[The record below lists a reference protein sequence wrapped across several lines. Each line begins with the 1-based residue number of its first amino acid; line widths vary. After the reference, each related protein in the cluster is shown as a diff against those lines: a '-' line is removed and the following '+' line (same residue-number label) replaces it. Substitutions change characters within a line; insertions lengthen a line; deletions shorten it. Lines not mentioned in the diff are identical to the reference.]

1 MLDRLISF
9 SLTQRMFTLLMAA
22 IIAAAGGWAFKTIPI
37 DAFPNISPVQVKMIL
52 KAPGMTPEEVETR
65 VITPIEMELLG
76 IPNQTI
82 LRSAAK
88 YAIAD
93 ITLDFEDGTD
103 IYWARQQVAE
113 RLAGVR
119 DQLPSNISGGLAP
132 VSTPL
137 SDVYMFTIDGG
148 DLSLEE
154 RRSLLDWTIR
164 PALRTIAGVADVNS
178 LGGMVRT
185 FEVIPDSTALANARL
200 GVDDILKAIGEGN
213 RNDGAGRLS
222 EGEKALVVRA
232 AGAVQKPED
241 LEQIVLKTEDGRVL
255 RLGDVATVRIGSLTR
270 YGAVTKDGEGEA
282 VQGLV
287 LSLRGADASS
297 IVAHV
302 RARLEE
308 LKPALPPG
316 VTLNAFYDR
325 SDLIGK
331 AVGTVSKALLEA
343 TVLEVLLL
351 LAFLGNLRA
360 AVVVA
365 VTLPFA
371 ALMTFVMMKGFG
383 MSANLMSLGGLAIA
397 IGLIVDAAVVVV
409 ENTVE
414 RIQHGAEGSAD
425 GHVPLLHQIYRA
437 ASEVAVPVA
446 SGIFIICLVFLPLLS
461 LQGLEGKLF
470 SPVALTIIFALS
482 GSLLLSLTLIPVLAS
497 YMLRAG
503 AHGEPFLMRVMTRG
517 YKSLLKACLAF
528 PLPVYLTAASGM
540 VAVVF
545 AYNAV
550 GKSFMPTMDEGSVIM
565 QITKLPS
572 INLKASIEGDL
583 AIQRML
589 KEKVP
594 EVERIVARV
603 GSDELG
609 LDPMGLNETDTFL
622 VLKPKA
628 EWRVQ
633 DKDWLVEQLRGAM
646 SEMPGVEFAFTQPI
660 EMRTAEMLTGARGDL
675 AIKIFGPGL
684 AELSDLAGKIQ
695 GVLEKV
701 PGAAEVST
709 VANDSVDYLQIDLDR
724 LAAGRTGLSVTRVE
738 EELRALLEGASAGL
752 VAEPGRRTEI
762 VVRGA
767 QDVREDPA
775 AFVATQIAAGDGGV
789 VRAGDIA
796 KLQRVSGPVKIERQD
811 ASRFAIVQ
819 AYVTGRDLVGFVEDA
834 QRAVA
839 EAVPLPMGYR
849 LVWGG
854 QFENQRRAATRLSI
868 VVPVALL
875 LIFGVLFA
883 TLRSIRQ
890 SLLILA
896 NVPFALVGGVLSLW
910 LAGEYLSVPASVGFI
925 ALLGIAVL
933 NGLVLV
939 SHFNQLAATGM
950 PVAQVVFDG
959 AVRRLRPV
967 MMTASIAAFG
977 LVPLLFASGPGS
989 EIQRPLAI
997 VVIGGL
1003 VTSTALTLV
1012 LLPILFRRFG
1022 LSGERANNEIRS
1034 PRWINPFASSRS
1046 STPQAL
1052 QKVSSS

>member
-1 MLDRLISF
+1 MLRGLIAF
-9 SLTQRMFTLLMAA
+9 SLTQRVFMLILAA
-22 IIAAAGGWAFKTIPI
+22 GLAALGGWAFKTIPI

-65 VITPIEMELLG
+65 VITPLEMELLG
-76 IPNQTI
+76 IPRQTI

-88 YAIAD
+88 YAVAD

-119 DQLPSNISGGLAP
+119 GDLPSTVTGGLAP

-137 SDVYMFTIDGG
+137 SDVFMFTIEGG
-148 DLSLEE
+148 DLSLEQ

-164 PALRTIAGVADVNS
+164 PALRTIPGVADVNA

-185 FEVIPDSTALANARL
+185 FEVTPDGAALAAAGL
-200 GVDDILKAIGEGN
+200 GVDDLLKAIEENN

-232 AGAVQKPED
+232 AGAIQTPED
-241 LEQIVLKTEDGRVL
+241 LKQIVLKSQDGRVL
-255 RLGDVATVRIGSLTR
+255 RVEDVAQVRIGSLTR
-270 YGAVTKDGEGEA
+270 YGAVTKDGKGEA
-282 VQGLV
+282 VEGLV
-287 LSLRGADASS
+287 LSLRGSDASA
-297 IVAHV
+297 IVKSV
-302 RARLEE
+302 RERLDE
-308 LKPALPPG
+308 LKPSLPDG
-316 VTLNAFYDR
+316 VKLEVFYDR
-325 SDLIGK
+325 SDLIQS
-331 AVGTVSKALLEA
+331 AVGSVTKALLEA
-343 TVLEVLLL
+343 TGLVILLL

-365 VTLPFA
+365 ITLPFA
-371 ALMTFVMMKGFG
+371 ALLTFVMMKVFG

-409 ENTVE
+409 ENAVE
-414 RIQHGAEGSAD
+414 RLQHGGD
-425 GHVPLLHQIYRA
+425 NIPLLHHIYRA

-446 SGIFIICLVFLPLLS
+446 SGILIICLVFLPLLS

-470 SPVALTIIFALS
+470 GPVALTIIFALS
-482 GSLLLSLTLIPVLAS
+482 GSLLLSLTLIPVLS
-497 YMLRAG
+497 SFMLSTG
-503 AHGEPFLMRVMTRG
+503 AHGEPLLMRILTRG
-517 YKSLLKACLAF
+517 YRALLSACLAF
-528 PLPVYLTAASGM
+528 PLPVYLIAAGGIA
-540 VAVVF
+540 AVVV
-545 AYNAV
+545 AYGAI
-550 GKSFMPTMDEGSVIM
+550 GKAFMPTMDEGSVIM

-572 INLKASIEGDL
+572 VSLKASIDGDL
-583 AIQRML
+583 MIQRAL
-589 KEKVP
+589 KERVP

-609 LDPMGLNETDTFL
+609 LDPMGPNETDTFL
-622 VLKPKA
+622 VLKPKSQ
-628 EWRVQ
+628 WRVP
-633 DKDWLVEQLRGAM
+633 DKDWLIERLREAM
-646 SEMPGVEFAFTQPI
+646 ADIKGVEFAFTQPI

-675 AIKIFGPGL
+675 AIKIFGPDL
-684 AELSDLAGKIQ
+684 ATLSDLSGKIQ
-695 GVLEKV
+695 SVLSKV

-709 VANDSVDYLQIDLDR
+709 VANDTVDYMQIDINR
-724 LAAGRTGLSVTRVE
+724 LTTGRTGLTVTHLQDN
-738 EELRALLEGASAGL
+738 LRALLEGMPAGL
-752 VAEPGRRTEI
+752 VSEPGRRTNI
-762 VVRGA
+762 VIRGGD
-767 QDVREDPA
+767 DVRQSPGLFA
-775 AFVATQIAAGDGGV
+775 QTQLATGDGGL
-789 VRAGDIA
+789 VRVDDIA
-796 KLQRVSGPVKIERQD
+796 KVSRVAGPVKIEREN

-819 AYVTGRDLVGFVEDA
+819 AYVNGRDLVGFVEDA
-834 QRAVA
+834 QRAV
-839 EAVPLPMGYR
+839 EAQVPLPAGYR

-868 VVPVALL
+868 VVPIATL

-883 TLRSIRQ
+883 TLRSMRQ

-910 LAGEYLSVPASVGFI
+910 MSGAYLSVPASVGFI

-939 SHFNQLAATGM
+939 SHFNHLVANGI
-950 PVAQVVFDG
+950 PVAQVVLEG
-959 AVRRLRPV
+959 SIRRLRPV

-989 EIQRPLAI
+989 EIQKPLAI

-1003 VTSTALTLV
+1003 VTSTALTLI

-1022 LSGERANNEIRS
+1022 LGRDAKTQQLGRPE
-1034 PRWINPFASSRS
+1034 WISPFANSPS
-1046 STPQAL
+1046 STRQTSAIA
-1052 QKVSSS
+1052 SSN

>member
-1 MLDRLISF
+1 MLSRLIAF
-9 SLTQRMFTLLMAA
+9 SLTQRVFVLLMTVGLAA
-22 IIAAAGGWAFKTIPI
+22 LGGYAFRTLPI

-65 VITPIEMELLG
+65 VITPVEMELLG
-76 IPNQTI
+76 IPRQTI

-88 YAIAD
+88 YAVAD

-119 DQLPSNISGGLAP
+119 GDLPANITGGLAP
-132 VSTPL
+132 ISTPL
-137 SDVYMFTIDGG
+137 SDVYMFTIEGG
-148 DLSLEE
+148 NLSLEE

-164 PALRTIAGVADVNS
+164 PALRTIPGVADVNA

-185 FEVIPDSTALANARL
+185 FEVTPDSAALAAAGL
-200 GVDDILKAIGEGN
+200 GVKDLLKAIDEGN
-213 RNDGAGRLS
+213 RNDGAGRLA

-232 AGAVQKPED
+232 SGAIRSPQD
-241 LEQIVLKTEDGRVL
+241 IEQIVLKSEKGRVL
-255 RLGDVATVRIGSLTR
+255 RIGDVAKVAIGSMTR
-270 YGAVTKDGEGEA
+270 YGAVTKDGKGEA

-287 LSLRGADASS
+287 LSLRGADASA
-297 IVAHV
+297 IVAAV
-302 RARLEE
+302 RIRLDE
-308 LKPALPPG
+308 LKASLPEG
-316 VTLNAFYDR
+316 VQLEAFYDR
-325 SDLIGK
+325 SDLVGR

-343 TVLEVLLL
+343 TVLVVILL

-360 AVVVA
+360 ALVVA

-371 ALMTFVMMKGFG
+371 ALMTFVLMQAFG

-409 ENTVE
+409 ENAVE
-414 RIQHGAEGSAD
+414 RLQHHGEEGR
-425 GHVPLLHQIYRA
+425 VPILHHIYKA
-437 ASEVAVPVA
+437 ASEVAAPVA

-470 SPVALTIIFALS
+470 GPVALTIIFAL
-482 GSLLLSLTLIPVLAS
+482 GSSLVLSLTLIPVLS
-497 YMLRAG
+497 SFVLKAG
-503 AHGEPFLMRVMTRG
+503 QHGEPLLMRLLTRG
-517 YKSLLKACLAF
+517 YRALLTACLRF
-528 PLPVYLTAASGM
+528 PLPVYLVAAVGLGL
-540 VAVVF
+540 VVI
-545 AYNAV
+545 AYQAV

-565 QITKLPS
+565 QITKHPS
-572 INLKASIEGDL
+572 INLQASIEGDL
-583 AIQRML
+583 KIQRAL
-589 KEKVP
+589 KDKVP

-622 VLKPKA
+622 VLKPK
-628 EWRVQ
+628 EQWRVP
-633 DKDWLVEQLRGAM
+633 DKTWLVDRLRQAM
-646 SEMPGVEFAFTQPI
+646 AELPGVEFAFTQPI

-675 AIKIFGPGL
+675 AVKIFGPDL
-684 AELSDLAGKIQ
+684 ATLSDLAGKLQVALQKI
-695 GVLEKV
+695 
-701 PGAAEVST
+701 PGSTEVST
-709 VANDSVDYLQIDLDR
+709 LANDSVDYLQIDIDR
-724 LAAGRTGLSVTRVE
+724 LASGRTGLSVAGLE
-738 EELRALLEGASAGL
+738 DELRALLEGARAGL

-762 VVRGA
+762 VIRGA
-767 QDVREDPA
+767 AQLREAPELFA
-775 AFVATQIAAGDGGV
+775 RTQLAAGDGGL
-789 VRAGDIA
+789 VRVGDVA
-796 KLQRVSGPVKIERQD
+796 KIDRIEGPVKIEREN

-819 AYVTGRDLVGFVEDA
+819 AYVKGRDLVGFVEEA
-834 QRAVA
+834 QRTVA
-839 EAVPLPMGYR
+839 ESVPLPPGYR

-854 QFENQRRAATRLSI
+854 QFENQRRAAARLGI
-868 VVPVALL
+868 VVPVALV

-896 NVPFALVGGVLSLW
+896 NVPFALVGGILSLW
-910 LAGEYLSVPASVGFI
+910 LSGEYLSVPASVGFI

-939 SHFNQLAATGM
+939 SHFNTLIDAGTSL
-950 PVAQVVFDG
+950 PDVVLEG
-959 AVRRLRPV
+959 SIRRLRPV
-967 MMTASIAAFG
+967 MMTATIAAFG

-989 EIQRPLAI
+989 EIQKPLAI

-1003 VTSTALTLV
+1003 VTSTALTLI

-1022 LSGERANNEIRS
+1022 HTAGRTDTQLRS
-1034 PRWINPFASSRS
+1034 PAWTNPFANSPSSAR
-1046 STPQAL
+1046 PQPETT
-1052 QKVSSS
+1052 SPS